1 MQHPTMP
8 SYTMEEPAMP
18 SYYTMQ
24 DPAMPPYNVQELDM
38 CLDAVM
44 GLFTNKREE
53 QEEEWGRRGAT

>member
-18 SYYTMQ
+18 SYTMQ

-38 CLDAVM
+38 CHAVM